1 MDCFVNVEQAI
12 AKKGCRAVYGWAV
25 WQVPGNYI
33 EAEFHYVWQ
42 IDAGEMMDVTQHPYR
57 INNIRVLPDI
67 TSIYK
72 GQQVDIVHQALVN
85 VLDVIRW
92 FYLI

>member
-1 MDCFVNVEQAI
+1 ML
-12 AKKGCRAVYGWAV
+12 
-25 WQVPGNYI
+25 
-33 EAEFHYVWQ
+33 
-42 IDAGEMMDVTQHPYR
+42 DVTQHPYR

>member
-1 MDCFVNVEQAI
+1 
-12 AKKGCRAVYGWAV
+12 
-25 WQVPGNYI
+25 
-33 EAEFHYVWQ
+33 
-42 IDAGEMMDVTQHPYR
+42 MMDVTQHPYL

-85 VLDVIRW
+85 DLDVTRW